1 MDMASM
7 DCDATALRRAAFVP
21 SASHRPLA
29 VTIPFLDWLSAAVV
43 PVAKI
48 VRRS

>member
-1 MDMASM
+1 VDMASM

-29 VTIPFLDWLSAAVV
+29 VPFLDWLSAAVV